1 MSTTTIFSPAAL
13 TIGQKVSLVTSV
25 TCPVTATASAPTE
38 VVSKPLDFTGAI
50 PLVSQPVITDRLLFW
65 APAVLLSEAGKRP
78 QLAGR
83 HVEMAGEVAGPCD
96 EEMERRNAIGILEFF
111 EVSRWE

>member
-38 VVSKPLDFTGAI
+38 VVSKPLDFSGVI
-50 PLVSQPVITDRLLFW
+50 PLVSEPVIRDRILFW
-65 APAVLLSEAGKRP
+65 AAAVLPSEAGKRP
-78 QLAGR
+78 QLADR
-83 HVEMAGEVAGPCD
+83 HVEMAGP
-96 EEMERRNAIGILEFF
+96 
-111 EVSRWE
+111 